1 MKLTSPSSIITH
13 SGVSLLYK
21 AVIPILSV
29 RKLLHFKHA
38 VRPTVT
44 NFLVRNDSDSVL
56 LTTV

>member
-1 MKLTSPSSIITH
+1 
-13 SGVSLLYK
+13 LYK